1 MDGCEFDRLGRSA
14 GSGASLRGAL
24 KRLHRDEQGDEG
36 VNKIL
41 IIAMI
46 VVPLVIVLIL
56 FGKDIVTFFK
66 SAWDKLTGKSASDSP
81 DLSYPGGAGGTA
93 PGM

>member
-1 MDGCEFDRLGRSA
+1 MSVSLDRLGRTA
-14 GSGASLRGAL
+14 GGRPSVQGAL
-24 KRLHRDEQGDEG
+24 RRFHSDEQGDEG

-56 FGKDIVTFFK
+56 FGKNIVEFFN
-66 SAWDKLTGKSASDSP
+66 SAWKKLTGTSETDSP
-81 DLSYPGGAGGTA
+81 TFTPVEGGGDAG
-93 PGM
+93 M

>member
-1 MDGCEFDRLGRSA
+1 MSFAIDRLGRTSD
-14 GSGASLRGAL
+14 GKPSVLRAL
-24 KRLHRDEQGDEG
+24 RRFHTDEQGDEG

-56 FGKDIVTFFK
+56 FGKNIVEFFQK
-66 SAWDKLTGKSASDSP
+66 AWEKLTGTSKDNAPDSGFSSI
-81 DLSYPGGAGGTA
+81 DAG
-93 PGM
+93 M

>member
-1 MDGCEFDRLGRSA
+1 MSFAIDRLGRTADA
-14 GSGASLRGAL
+14 GPSLMRAL
-24 KRLHRDEQGDEG
+24 RRFHTDEQGDEG

-56 FGKDIVTFFK
+56 FGKNIVEFFNA
-66 SAWDKLTGKSASDSP
+66 AWKKLTGTSETDSP
-81 DLSYPGGAGGTA
+81 TFTPVEGGDGGM
-93 PGM
+93 G

>member
-1 MDGCEFDRLGRSA
+1 MSFKNAAAAVQRF
-14 GSGASLRGAL
+14 
-24 KRLHRDEQGDEG
+24 HRDEQGDEG

-66 SAWDKLTGKSASDSP
+66 EAWDKLTGKSKSDSP
-81 DLSYPGGAGGTA
+81 DLSYPGGT
-93 PGM
+93 GM

>member
-1 MDGCEFDRLGRSA
+1 MRLAIDRLGRA
-14 GSGASLRGAL
+14 EGGKPSLLRAL
-24 KRLHRDEQGDEG
+24 RRFHTDEQGDEG

-56 FGKDIVTFFK
+56 FGKNIVEFFNA
-66 SAWDKLTGKSASDSP
+66 AWKKLTGTSETDSP
-81 DLSYPGGAGGTA
+81 TFTSVPEGGDMG
-93 PGM
+93 

>member
-1 MDGCEFDRLGRSA
+1 MSFAIDRLGRTA
-14 GSGASLRGAL
+14 GSRPSVLRAL
-24 KRLHRDEQGDEG
+24 SRFHTDEQGDEG

-56 FGKDIVTFFK
+56 FGKNIVEWFQE
-66 SAWDKLTGKSASDSP
+66 AWKKLTGTSKDNAPDDSFSP
-81 DLSYPGGAGGTA
+81 IDAMGG
-93 PGM
+93 